1 MTRAAYLTT
10 QPERRSTRAAVPD
23 GVEIAPMQAG
33 DWDAVRRIYEEG
45 IATGNATFEIAAP
58 RWEEWDAAHLDGCR
72 LVARRGD
79 VVAWAAL
86 GPYSRRE
93 AYAGVA
99 EVSIYVGDVARGKGV
114 GRALLQALVDCT
126 EAQGIWTLQAGVF
139 RENETS
145 LRLHRS
151 LGFRT
156 VGVRRRIGRLNGRW
170 RDVVLLERRS
180 SVVGID

>member
-1 MTRAAYLTT
+1 MSD
-10 QPERRSTRAAVPD
+10 PERAPASRL
-23 GVEIAPMQAG
+23 EITSMTPA

-45 IATGNATFEIAAP
+45 IATGNATFETAAP
-58 RWEEWDAAHLDGCR
+58 TREEWDASHLPHCR
-72 LVARRGD
+72 LVGRKSRR

-86 GPYSRRE
+86 GPYSRRG

-99 EVSIYVGDVARGKGV
+99 EVSIYVAQAVRGQGV
-114 GRALLQALVDCT
+114 GRALLGAVI
-126 EAQGIWTLQAGVF
+126 EAAEQRGIWTLQAGVF
-139 RENETS
+139 RENESS
-145 LRLHRS
+145 LRLHRA

-180 SVVGID
+180 KTVGLD